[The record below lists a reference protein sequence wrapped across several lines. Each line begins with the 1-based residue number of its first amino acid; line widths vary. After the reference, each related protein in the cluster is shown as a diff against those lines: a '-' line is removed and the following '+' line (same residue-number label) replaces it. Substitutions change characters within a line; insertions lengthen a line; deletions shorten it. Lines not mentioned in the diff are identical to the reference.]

1 VLAMLMLMV
10 VAVVVA
16 QSVQAEAHREMA
28 AWAPT
33 FLLVHL
39 VPSTGS
45 TGHATNLCSK
55 AQCCLSCCAQR
66 DPPQVQQHGCTQQR
80 QWHQAKG
87 VSQRVVV

>member
-1 VLAMLMLMV
+1 MLMLMV

-39 VPSTGS
+39 VS
-45 TGHATNLCSK
+45 
-55 AQCCLSCCAQR
+55 
-66 DPPQVQQHGCTQQR
+66 
-80 QWHQAKG
+80 
-87 VSQRVVV
+87 